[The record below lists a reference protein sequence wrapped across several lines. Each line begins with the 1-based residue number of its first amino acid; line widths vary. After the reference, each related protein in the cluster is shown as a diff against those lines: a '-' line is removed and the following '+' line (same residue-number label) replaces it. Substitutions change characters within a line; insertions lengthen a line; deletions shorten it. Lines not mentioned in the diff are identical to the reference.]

1 MIGTKRDKM
10 KKTIKFDKD
19 TKDFELNQ
27 LGFIS
32 AVSFKESS
40 SDLSLSLKDPT
51 NVQAAK
57 TSNKQGYLGL
67 FQFGEE
73 ALYELGYYAGDHN
86 ISYADLKNNPSLK
99 QKWQSQFSNN
109 NWSGSWTGKR
119 NINSKSDFLNNPQAQ
134 YEIIKEWIA
143 YLCKQ
148 LRNNCINEY
157 YGKTVGGVEIT
168 ESGAIAGAHLV
179 GLAGLGAFLGIPK
192 KMYAG
197 KKQTDGNGTHIK
209 QYIKDFGGFDLE
221 NCCNR
226 KIYIELMDKTNN
238 PLASKEVTIVSDYS
252 GKYASGETRVKAKS
266 DEHGKLPVI
275 VRHPDTKIRI
285 FADGKESNVI
295 VQKANEKQKA
305 ILSDFSIT
313 KYSAALAETSTPQPA
328 PQVDKTPQ
336 ELRNEKAS
344 GAVSG
349 KEPNEVKQEVKF
361 NISIV
366 EGDSGRAIT
375 SLRFYVTYKGN
386 IKEHRTDQQGIK
398 QGIVAEEGQDIEV
411 SVAGE
416 GGYQVIHHFK
426 VSLAVN
432 SQTIKIKLPVQSFEI
447 LVKKDGKPVPNTLF
461 SVFYRN
467 REITKRTNAQGI
479 IKVKMLVGFV
489 YGFGI
494 QERALTHVRVI
505 KGNAWREFT
514 VNESTVKA
522 SKLFEFATEKQRQA
536 NQANAQQQARDKV
549 AAEKAAAEAKKAR
562 DAAEKAKADQEKAAS
577 NQQDTHTQNTG
588 KPLTTVGAQ
597 APATSDT
604 TRYHIYH
611 DGKIKRENK
620 AATGFAEFIYYDE
633 NSGIHNLG
641 KSRYIVAR
649 RWISKGV
656 YGQGNIFLID
666 IRHFASYRRG
676 NVGYKMLMNS
686 GQQRYYLGGVE
697 MAAFLGGLCKSGDDD
712 ISFNGFSTVNGSPGD
727 SKSHINGEAGDIRY
741 LRKDKKAEAVILQDE
756 NYDHQRTLELINNF
770 ITFGWGRS
778 KLMISEYFTNAKVG
792 VNSSYIFPKCFQLKS
807 KKPRHNN
814 HLHMQGLSA
823 YIEDI

>member
-1 MIGTKRDKM
+1 M
-10 KKTIKFDKD
+10 KISITFKD
-19 TKDFELNQ
+19 GAKNFEASLA
-27 LGFIS
+27 GFIQALS
-32 AVSFKESS
+32 YKESS
-40 SDLSLSLKDPT
+40 SDLKLSISHPINIRSAGKA
-51 NVQAAK
+51 NEY
-57 TSNKQGYLGL
+57 GYLGL

-73 ALYELGYYAGDHN
+73 SLYELGYYAGDHN
-86 ISYADLKNNPSLK
+86 ISYADLKSNPSLK
-99 QKWQSQFSNN
+99 QKWQNQFSNN

-119 NINSKSDFLNNPQAQ
+119 NINSKSDFLNNPQVQ

-192 KMYAG
+192 KAYAG

-238 PLASKEVTIVSDYS
+238 PLVSKEVTIISTYS
-252 GKYASGETRVKAKS
+252 GKYASGETRVKAIS
-266 DEHGKLPVI
+266 DENGKLPVI
-275 VRHPDTKIRI
+275 VRHPNSEIKIL
-285 FADGKESNVI
+285 ADGKESNVI

-344 GAVSG
+344 GVVSD

-361 NISIV
+361 NTSIV

-467 REITKRTNAQGI
+467 REITKRTNAQGM

-505 KGNAWREFT
+505 KGNARREFT

-522 SKLFEFATEKQRQA
+522 SKLFEVAEQKQKQA
-536 NQANAQQQARDKV
+536 NQINAQQQAHD
-549 AAEKAAAEAKKAR
+549 KAAADAKKAR

-620 AATGFAEFIYYDE
+620 AATGFAEFIYYE
-633 NSGIHNLG
+633 ANGTQHNLG
-641 KSRYIVAR
+641 KSAFIVANKYENYKDK
-649 RWISKGV
+649 KGNTQYRQV
-656 YGQGNIFLID
+656 NGNSYLID
-666 IRHFASYRRG
+666 YSKHNKYKNGSI
-676 NVGYKMLMNS
+676 GYKWLIVS
-686 GQQRYYLGGVE
+686 DDKRFYLS
-697 MAAFLGGLCKSGDDD
+697 GLCLAVVLGSMLSLGYAEYHG
-712 ISFNGFSTVNGSPGD
+712 SGFSKINGSPGE
-727 SKSHINGEAGDIRY
+727 SVSHINGNCGDFRYIGTDNTHMSQLTYVSHNHFDWGKNVEFVEALWKFGFKSFLSMPVKI
-741 LRKDKKAEAVILQDE
+741 KGNILLPRTTFYK
-756 NYDHQRTLELINNF
+756 NHHNHIHLQR
-770 ITFGWGRS
+770 
-778 KLMISEYFTNAKVG
+778 
-792 VNSSYIFPKCFQLKS
+792 
-807 KKPRHNN
+807 
-814 HLHMQGLSA
+814 LSPNV
-823 YIEDI
+823 EDI

>member
-1 MIGTKRDKM
+1 M
-10 KKTIKFDKD
+10 KISITFKNGAKS
-19 TKDFELNQ
+19 FEANLA
-27 LGFIS
+27 GFIQALS
-32 AVSFKESS
+32 YKESS
-40 SDLSLSLKDPT
+40 SDLKLSISHPINIRSAGKA
-51 NVQAAK
+51 NEY
-57 TSNKQGYLGL
+57 GYLGL

-86 ISYADLKNNPSLK
+86 ISYADLKSNPSLK
-99 QKWQSQFSNN
+99 QKWQSQFSSN
-109 NWSGSWTGKR
+109 NWLGKWTGKR

-157 YGKTVGGVEIT
+157 YGKTIGGVEIT

-192 KMYAG
+192 KMYTG

-252 GKYASGETRVKAKS
+252 GKYASGETRVKIKS
-266 DEHGKLPVI
+266 DENGKLPVI
-275 VRHPDTKIRI
+275 VRHPDSKIKI
-285 FADGKESNVI
+285 LADGKESNTI
-295 VQKANEKQKA
+295 IQKANAKQKA

-313 KYSAALAETSTPQPA
+313 KYSAALAENSMPQPA
-328 PQVDKTPQ
+328 PQVGKTPQ
-336 ELRNEKAS
+336 DIRNEQAS
-344 GAVSG
+344 STMNE
-349 KEPNEVKQEVKF
+349 KTPNEAKQEIQF

-398 QGIVAEEGQDIEV
+398 QGIVAQEGQDIEL

-416 GGYQVIHHFK
+416 GGYQAIHHFQ
-426 VSLAVN
+426 VTSAMSN
-432 SQTIKIKLPVQSFEI
+432 QTIKIKLPVQSFEI

-461 SVFYRN
+461 SLFYRS
-467 REITKRTNAQGI
+467 REISKRSNSQGV

-494 QERALTHVRVI
+494 HKHALTHVRVI
-505 KGNAWREFT
+505 KGNAQRDFT
-514 VNESTVKA
+514 VNESTVTA
-522 SKLFEFATEKQRQA
+522 SKLFEVATEKQKQA
-536 NQANAQQQARDKV
+536 NQMNAQQQQAQDK
-549 AAEKAAAEAKKAR
+549 AAADKAAAEAKKAR

-588 KPLTTVGAQ
+588 KPLTTVGAR

-604 TRYHIYH
+604 SRYHIYH

-620 AATGFAEFIYYDE
+620 AATGFAEFIYYE
-633 NSGIHNLG
+633 ANGQTHNLG
-641 KSRYIVAR
+641 KSKYIITK
-649 RWISKGV
+649 RWVSKGV
-656 YGQGNIFLID
+656 YGQGNTFLID

-676 NVGYKMLMNS
+676 DVGYKMLMNS
-686 GQQRYYLGGVE
+686 GQQRYYLGGIE
-697 MAAFLGGLCKSGDDD
+697 MASFLGALCKAGNDDL
-712 ISFNGFSTVNGSPGD
+712 SFNGFSTVNGSPGD

-741 LRKDKKAEAVILQDE
+741 LRKDRKTEAVILQDE

-770 ITFGWGRS
+770 IIFGWGRS
-778 KLMISEYFTNAKVG
+778 KLMISEYFTNTKAG
-792 VNSSYIFPKCFQLKS
+792 VNNSYIFPKCFQLKS
-807 KKPRHNN
+807 KNPRHNN

-823 YIEDI
+823 FIEDI